1 MSLNNRDAYI
11 VYAKRTPIGKLGGS
25 LAHLRVDDMLANLFR
40 DFSQNFDFDMKEI
53 DDVIVGC
60 ANQAGEDNRNLARMA
75 ALLGGLPFEVPGV
88 TLNRLCA
95 SSLDAII
102 DGWSRINL
110 GMADCLLIGGAESM
124 TRAPLVISKGS
135 TPFGRDSQM
144 FDTTFGWRFPNKKME
159 EMFPLLGMGQ
169 TAEEVVAK
177 LGISREDQDRFAL
190 ASHQKACQAW
200 ENGDFNDEV
209 LPVEIKL
216 RKQTLTVEKDEGPRP
231 STTLEAL
238 AGLRAV
244 FKKDGS
250 VTAGNSSMMNDGAAC
265 VALVSEDFLKRH
277 NLTPLVKLTGAGVRG
292 IHPNIMGLGPVE
304 STKRLMDK
312 FGKKISDFDVV
323 ELNEAFASQ
332 SLGCIRELGLDES
345 KINLR
350 GGAISLGHPLGCSG
364 ARIVTT
370 LTHIMKDNANLKQGL
385 ASMCVGVGQG
395 VSLSVENCK

>member
-75 ALLGGLPFEVPGV
+75 ALLGGLPYEVPGV

-110 GMADCLLIGGAESM
+110 GMADCLLVGGAESM

-177 LGISREDQDRFAL
+177 LGISREDQDLFAL

-265 VALVSEDFLKRH
+265 VALVSEEFLKRH

-292 IHPNIMGLGPVE
+292 IHPSIMGLGPVE

-312 FGKKISDFDVV
+312 FGKKISDFDVI
-323 ELNEAFASQ
+323 ELNEAFAAQ

-395 VSLSVENCK
+395 VSLSIENCK

>member
-1 MSLNNRDAYI
+1 MSLNYRDAYI

-25 LAHLRVDDMLANLFR
+25 LSHLRVDDMLANLFS
-40 DFSQNFDFDMKEI
+40 DFKDQFDFDMKEI

-60 ANQAGEDNRNLARMA
+60 ANQAGEDNRNLARMS
-75 ALLGGLPFEVPGV
+75 ALLAGLPYEVPGV

-135 TPFGRDSQM
+135 TPFGRDSKM

-177 LGISREDQDRFAL
+177 LGISREEQDQFAL
-190 ASHQKACQAW
+190 ESHQKASKAW
-200 ENGDFNDEV
+200 ENGEFNDEV

-216 RKQTLTVEKDEGPRP
+216 RKETLTVSKDEGPRP
-231 STTLEAL
+231 TTSLDAL
-238 AGLRAV
+238 SKLRAV

-292 IHPNIMGLGPVE
+292 IHPSIMGLGPVE
-304 STKRLMDK
+304 ATRRLMDK
-312 FGKKISDFDVV
+312 FGKKTSDFDVI

-332 SLGCIRELGLDES
+332 ALGCIKELNLDPS
-345 KINLR
+345 IINLR

-370 LTHIMKDNANLKQGL
+370 LTHIMKDNISLKQGL

>member
-75 ALLGGLPFEVPGV
+75 ALLGGLPYEVPGV

-110 GMADCLLIGGAESM
+110 GMADCLLVGGAESM

-177 LGISREDQDRFAL
+177 LGISREDQDLFAL

-265 VALVSEDFLKRH
+265 VALVSEEFLKRH

-292 IHPNIMGLGPVE
+292 IHPSIMGLGPVE

-312 FGKKISDFDVV
+312 FGKKISDFDVI
-323 ELNEAFASQ
+323 ELNEAFAAQ

-364 ARIVTT
+364 TRIVTT

-395 VSLSVENCK
+395 VSLSIENCK

>member
-75 ALLGGLPFEVPGV
+75 ALLGGLPYEVPGV

-110 GMADCLLIGGAESM
+110 GMADCLLVGGAESM

-177 LGISREDQDRFAL
+177 LGISREDQDLFAL

-200 ENGDFNDEV
+200 ENGDFNDEI

-265 VALVSEDFLKRH
+265 VALVSEEFLKRH

-292 IHPNIMGLGPVE
+292 IHPSIMGLGPVE

-312 FGKKISDFDVV
+312 FGKKISDFDVI
-323 ELNEAFASQ
+323 ELNEAFAAQ

-395 VSLSVENCK
+395 VSLSIENCK